1 MFLLQFPRPF
11 GIIIWIKTLSLRL
24 ERGTYMDYKGYE
36 CPICHEQFQ
45 DGEDIVVCPECGT
58 PHHRTCYEENEAC
71 ANTQRHKEHYSWA
84 ADANEKERDEQ
95 DGEGLPCPQCGCKN
109 KKDALFCSHCGTP
122 MTGTGGSGQQQPQQG
137 PASPFGGAVPGAQF
151 VFDPMAG
158 INPEE
163 EFADNVKAS
172 DLAAVVQV
180 NTPYYLT
187 VFNRIRQ
194 FGSSRFNFAA
204 FLFSGGWMLYRKQYL
219 AGAIFT
225 VIVFATTVLSSIY
238 YPDSLNIYQSL
249 SQSLG
254 ENASSYS
261 VVQAAFSLPAQQ
273 FWLFCISPLMN
284 LLRFATMLVSGIIGN
299 RLYYKHC
306 LKRVKITKERVDTP
320 AEAETVYQ
328 KTGGVNKTVVI
339 VLLITYMVLNFAILY
354 FTTSNYI
361 IN

>member
-1 MFLLQFPRPF
+1 
-11 GIIIWIKTLSLRL
+11 
-24 ERGTYMDYKGYE
+24 MDYKGYE

-58 PHHRTCYEENEAC
+58 PHHRACYEENGAC
-71 ANTQRHKEHYSWA
+71 ANAYRHKEHYSWA
-84 ADANEKERDEQ
+84 ADANEKEQSKQDEQ
-95 DGEGLPCPQCGCKN
+95 GISCPQCGYKN
-109 KKDALFCSHCGTP
+109 KKDALFCSHCGTL
-122 MTGTGGSGQQQPQQG
+122 MTSTGSYQQQQPQQG
-137 PASPFGGAVPGAQF
+137 PAAPFGGGMPGAQ
-151 VFDPMAG
+151 VIFDPMAG
-158 INPEE
+158 INPDE

-194 FGSSRFNFAA
+194 FGSSRFNFSA

-225 VIVFATTVLSSIY
+225 VIIFATTVLSNVY
-238 YPDSLNIYQSL
+238 YFDFLNLYQSL

-254 ENASSYS
+254 ESALAYN
-261 VVQAAFSLPAQQ
+261 VIQAAFSLPAQQ
-273 FWLFCISPLMN
+273 FWLFCISPLMDIV
-284 LLRFATMLVSGIIGN
+284 RFITMLVSGIVGN

-306 LKRVKITKERVDTP
+306 VKRVKITKERVDTP

-328 KTGGVNKTVVI
+328 KTGGVNKAVVI
-339 VLLITYMVLNFAILY
+339 VLLITYTVLNVAIVF
-354 FTTSNYI
+354 FTESNYI

>member
-1 MFLLQFPRPF
+1 
-11 GIIIWIKTLSLRL
+11 
-24 ERGTYMDYKGYE
+24 MDYKGYE
-36 CPICHEQFQ
+36 CPVCHEQFQ

-58 PHHRTCYEENEAC
+58 PHHRACYEENGAC
-71 ANTQRHKEHYSWA
+71 ANAQRHQEHYSWA
-84 ADANEKERDEQ
+84 KDASEKEQAAQ
-95 DGEGLPCPQCGCKN
+95 DGEGLPCPQCGYRN

-122 MTGTGGSGQQQPQQG
+122 MTSVGAYQQQQPQQG
-137 PASPFGGAVPGAQF
+137 PAGPFGGAVPGAQ
-151 VFDPMAG
+151 VIFDPMAG
-158 INPEE
+158 VNPDE

-172 DLAAVVQV
+172 DLAAVVKV

-225 VIVFATTVLSSIY
+225 VIVFATTVLSNVY
-238 YPDSLNIYQSL
+238 YLDFVNMSQSL

-254 ENASSYS
+254 DSASAYS
-261 VVQAAFSLPAQQ
+261 VMQAAFSLPAQQ
-273 FWLFCISPLMN
+273 FWLFCISPLMDIV
-284 LLRFATMLVSGIIGN
+284 RFVTMLVSGIIGN

-306 LKRVKITKERVDTP
+306 VKRVKITKERVDTP
-320 AEAETVYQ
+320 AEAKTVFE
-328 KTGGVNKTVVI
+328 KTGGVNKAVVI
-339 VLLITYMVLNFAILY
+339 VLLITYMVLSFATVF
-354 FTTSNYI
+354 FTSNNYI